1 MRDDK
6 FDRAINRALLGVVLW
21 PAYATLLFM
30 AADWLRYGG
39 V

>member
-6 FDRAINRALLGVVLW
+6 FDRAINFALLGIVLW
-21 PAYATLLFM
+21 PTYAALLFM